1 MNNIGGTE
9 FIIILV
15 VALVLLGP
23 KRLPEIGDAF
33 GRTMR
38 RFRQASREI
47 RDEVDIMRDVD
58 DDRKKR
64 R

>member
-23 KRLPEIGDAF
+23 KRLPEIGDAV
-33 GRTMR
+33 GRTLR

-58 DDRKKR
+58 DDRKR